1 MRGASIQQRFC
12 QGFARLHVRRFAGD
26 DKTCRGIEH
35 GDVAFCAFD
44 RAAEDAFDDGGV
56 LHRISAD
63 EFLKLR
69 GSKTEGGGIQ
79 RVFGKRTA
87 SYFAY
92 LVRPERGQLV
102 HAAKIFHRTVNDPR
116 ALTSE
121 CQQDLAKSTGQR
133 RIKNTDKLV
142 IRARWIQQRAEQIE
156 DGALTFR
163 AENLAGFRHGFE
175 GGMIQRGKK
184 EPEADGFDPA
194 CHAIDRQINADTQS
208 LQHIGTA
215 GLAGHTTIAVLGHT
229 DSAGSENEHR
239 GRGDIEEMQFVT
251 TRAHHIQHRSGQLCA
266 VETRIDGQLQKLLHK
281 RGDLCWRLAFLRQ
294 GAQESSLC
302 GSGFIPGYQKG
313 SRFPH
318 LGGSQAVSGF
328 ERLENVVHRA
338 DCGRG
343 VAIWQ
348 TFSIKLPDPCI
359 FPLHPFTMSPI
370 LGIDLGTTNSLVGVV
385 DSGFPILLADEHG
398 QRLTPSA
405 VNYAADGGIIVGAAA
420 LRKRAL
426 EPKRTVTSVKRL
438 IGRRG
443 GEGDWQP
450 PYNLRELGLSPIQVS
465 AEILKRLKA
474 IAERALEQ
482 PVNRAVITVPAYF
495 NDAQR
500 NATKQAGELAG
511 LTVERIVSEP
521 TAAAL
526 AYGLDKLGE
535 RQKIAVY
542 DLGGGT
548 FDISVLEMRDGVF
561 QVLSTAGDTQ
571 LGGDDIDRA
580 LAESICPDGVNPAR
594 LVEAA
599 EAAKKRL
606 SMEESTRIEL
616 PFYDGTNSL
625 SVELTRTDFEKLIRP
640 LVERTRSHCLR
651 ALSDAGVKPDELDAV
666 ILVGGSTRI
675 PLVRRY
681 VAEIFGR
688 EPDISQ
694 NPDEAV
700 ALGAVIQAGILSGSL
715 KNVLLLDVTPLSLGI
730 ETFGGLM
737 NIIIPRNTTI
747 PCKAGEMF
755 TNAVANQQDMLIR
768 VLQGERELAN
778 DNWELGRVIVPFPA
792 GPKGSARVGVQFA
805 IDANGILQVLARD
818 TATNTDTVLE
828 IQNTAVDVDDERV
841 EQMISESVEH
851 AFEDMNERVWT
862 EAKLKAEELL
872 PAVDAAL
879 AQFGDAVSDDERA
892 IIESAAATV
901 RALLHAADRDAKA
914 LKAANQAID
923 DATQELAV
931 RLVERAME
939 ESLVRRGLV

>member
-1 MRGASIQQRFC
+1 M
-12 QGFARLHVRRFAGD
+12 
-26 DKTCRGIEH
+26 
-35 GDVAFCAFD
+35 
-44 RAAEDAFDDGGV
+44 
-56 LHRISAD
+56 
-63 EFLKLR
+63 
-69 GSKTEGGGIQ
+69 
-79 RVFGKRTA
+79 
-87 SYFAY
+87 
-92 LVRPERGQLV
+92 
-102 HAAKIFHRTVNDPR
+102 
-116 ALTSE
+116 
-121 CQQDLAKSTGQR
+121 
-133 RIKNTDKLV
+133 
-142 IRARWIQQRAEQIE
+142 
-156 DGALTFR
+156 
-163 AENLAGFRHGFE
+163 
-175 GGMIQRGKK
+175 
-184 EPEADGFDPA
+184 
-194 CHAIDRQINADTQS
+194 S
-208 LQHIGTA
+208 L
-215 GLAGHTTIAVLGHT
+215 
-229 DSAGSENEHR
+229 
-239 GRGDIEEMQFVT
+239 
-251 TRAHHIQHRSGQLCA
+251 
-266 VETRIDGQLQKLLHK
+266 
-281 RGDLCWRLAFLRQ
+281 
-294 GAQESSLC
+294 
-302 GSGFIPGYQKG
+302 
-313 SRFPH
+313 
-318 LGGSQAVSGF
+318 
-328 ERLENVVHRA
+328 
-338 DCGRG
+338 
-343 VAIWQ
+343 
-348 TFSIKLPDPCI
+348 
-359 FPLHPFTMSPI
+359 I

-385 DSGFPILLADEHG
+385 DSGFPILLADEQG

-405 VNYAADGGIIVGAAA
+405 VNYATDGSIVVGAAA
-420 LRKRAL
+420 LRKRTL
-426 EPKRTVTSVKRL
+426 EPMRTVTSVKRL

-450 PYNLRELGLSPIQVS
+450 PYSLRELGVTPIEVS

-482 PVNRAVITVPAYF
+482 SVSRAVITVPAYF

-526 AYGLDKLGE
+526 AYGLDKLSE

-548 FDISVLEMRDGVF
+548 FDISVLEMREGVF

-580 LAESICPDGVNPAR
+580 IVNWLAEGASGNSALESQATP
-594 LVEAA
+594 AA

-606 SMEESTRIEL
+606 SSEDSTRIEL

-625 SVELTRTDFEKLIRP
+625 SVELTRAEFEKLIRP
-640 LVERTRSHCLR
+640 LVERTRAHCLR
-651 ALSDAGVKPDELDAV
+651 ALSDAGVKPEELDAV

-675 PLVRRY
+675 PLVHRY

-737 NIIIPRNTTI
+737 NTIIPRNTTI

-755 TNAVANQQDMLIR
+755 TNAVANQKDMLIR
-768 VLQGERELAN
+768 VLQGERELAK
-778 DNWELGRVIVPFPA
+778 DNWELGRVIVPFPP

-828 IQNTAVDVDDERV
+828 IQNTAIDVDDERV

-872 PAVDAAL
+872 PALDAAL
-879 AQFGDAVSDDERA
+879 AQFGDAVSDDERRV
-892 IIESAAATV
+892 IESAAASV
-901 RALLHAADRDAKA
+901 RTWLHATEHDAKA
-914 LKAANQAID
+914 LKSANASLD

>member
-1 MRGASIQQRFC
+1 
-12 QGFARLHVRRFAGD
+12 
-26 DKTCRGIEH
+26 
-35 GDVAFCAFD
+35 
-44 RAAEDAFDDGGV
+44 
-56 LHRISAD
+56 
-63 EFLKLR
+63 
-69 GSKTEGGGIQ
+69 
-79 RVFGKRTA
+79 
-87 SYFAY
+87 
-92 LVRPERGQLV
+92 
-102 HAAKIFHRTVNDPR
+102 
-116 ALTSE
+116 LTTS
-121 CQQDLAKSTGQR
+121 
-133 RIKNTDKLV
+133 
-142 IRARWIQQRAEQIE
+142 
-156 DGALTFR
+156 
-163 AENLAGFRHGFE
+163 
-175 GGMIQRGKK
+175 
-184 EPEADGFDPA
+184 
-194 CHAIDRQINADTQS
+194 
-208 LQHIGTA
+208 
-215 GLAGHTTIAVLGHT
+215 
-229 DSAGSENEHR
+229 
-239 GRGDIEEMQFVT
+239 
-251 TRAHHIQHRSGQLCA
+251 
-266 VETRIDGQLQKLLHK
+266 
-281 RGDLCWRLAFLRQ
+281 
-294 GAQESSLC
+294 
-302 GSGFIPGYQKG
+302 
-313 SRFPH
+313 
-318 LGGSQAVSGF
+318 
-328 ERLENVVHRA
+328 
-338 DCGRG
+338 
-343 VAIWQ
+343 
-348 TFSIKLPDPCI
+348 
-359 FPLHPFTMSPI
+359 SPI
-370 LGIDLGTTNSLVGVV
+370 LGIDLGTTHSLVGVV
-385 DSGFPILLADEHG
+385 DSGFPILLADEQG

-405 VNYAADGGIIVGAAA
+405 VNYAADGSLIVGAAA

-450 PYNLRELGLSPIQVS
+450 PYSLRELGVSPIEVS

-474 IAERALEQ
+474 IAERTLEQ
-482 PVNRAVITVPAYF
+482 SVSRAVITVPAYF

-548 FDISVLEMRDGVF
+548 FDISVLEMREGVF

-580 LAESICPDGVNPAR
+580 IVDWLAEGASGNSALESQATP
-594 LVEAA
+594 AA

-606 SMEESTRIEL
+606 SNEESTRLEL
-616 PFYDGTNSL
+616 PFFDGTNSL
-625 SVELTRTDFEKLIRP
+625 SVELTRAEFEKLIRP
-640 LVERTRSHCLR
+640 LVERTRAHCLR
-651 ALSDAGVKPDELDAV
+651 ALSDAGVKAEELDAV

-737 NIIIPRNTTI
+737 NTIIPRNTTI

-768 VLQGERELAN
+768 VLQGERELAK
-778 DNWELGRVIVPFPA
+778 DNWELGRVIVPFPP

-841 EQMISESVEH
+841 EQMIAESVEH

-879 AQFGDAVSDDERA
+879 TQFGDAVSEEERRV
-892 IIESAAATV
+892 IEVAAASV
-901 RALLHAADRDAKA
+901 RTLLNASEHDAKA
-914 LKAANQAID
+914 LKAANTALD

>member
-1 MRGASIQQRFC
+1 M
-12 QGFARLHVRRFAGD
+12 
-26 DKTCRGIEH
+26 
-35 GDVAFCAFD
+35 
-44 RAAEDAFDDGGV
+44 
-56 LHRISAD
+56 
-63 EFLKLR
+63 
-69 GSKTEGGGIQ
+69 
-79 RVFGKRTA
+79 
-87 SYFAY
+87 
-92 LVRPERGQLV
+92 
-102 HAAKIFHRTVNDPR
+102 
-116 ALTSE
+116 
-121 CQQDLAKSTGQR
+121 
-133 RIKNTDKLV
+133 
-142 IRARWIQQRAEQIE
+142 
-156 DGALTFR
+156 
-163 AENLAGFRHGFE
+163 
-175 GGMIQRGKK
+175 
-184 EPEADGFDPA
+184 
-194 CHAIDRQINADTQS
+194 S
-208 LQHIGTA
+208 L
-215 GLAGHTTIAVLGHT
+215 
-229 DSAGSENEHR
+229 
-239 GRGDIEEMQFVT
+239 
-251 TRAHHIQHRSGQLCA
+251 
-266 VETRIDGQLQKLLHK
+266 
-281 RGDLCWRLAFLRQ
+281 
-294 GAQESSLC
+294 
-302 GSGFIPGYQKG
+302 
-313 SRFPH
+313 
-318 LGGSQAVSGF
+318 
-328 ERLENVVHRA
+328 
-338 DCGRG
+338 
-343 VAIWQ
+343 
-348 TFSIKLPDPCI
+348 
-359 FPLHPFTMSPI
+359 I

-385 DSGFPILLADEHG
+385 DSGFPILLADEEG

-405 VNYAADGGIIVGAAA
+405 VNYTADGSCIVGAAA

-426 EPKRTVTSVKRL
+426 DPKRTVTSVKRL
-438 IGRRG
+438 IGRRS

-450 PYNLRELGLSPIQVS
+450 PYQLSEIGTTPVQIS

-526 AYGLDKLGE
+526 AYGLDKLTE

-548 FDISVLEMRDGVF
+548 FDISVLEMREGIF

-580 LAESICPDGVNPAR
+580 IAVSICPIGADPAR
-594 LVEAA
+594 FIEAA

-606 SMEESTRIEL
+606 STEDSTRIDL
-616 PFYDGTNSL
+616 PFYDGSQSL
-625 SVELTRTDFEKLIRP
+625 SQELTRSDLEKLLRP
-640 LVERTRSHCLR
+640 LLERTRAHCLR
-651 ALSDAGVKPDELDAV
+651 ALSDAQVKTEELDAV

-675 PLVRRY
+675 PMVRRY

-755 TNAVANQQDMLIR
+755 TNAITNQQDMLIR
-768 VLQGERELAN
+768 VLQGERELAK
-778 DNWELGRVIVPFPA
+778 DNWELGRIILPFPPGA
-792 GPKGSARVGVQFA
+792 KGSARVGVQFA

-818 TATNTDTVLE
+818 TATQRDTVLE
-828 IQNTAVDVDDERV
+828 IQNTAVDVEDERV
-841 EQMISESVEH
+841 EQMIAESVEY

-879 AQFGDAVSDDERA
+879 MQFGDAVSDDERSA
-892 IIESAAATV
+892 IMNAAEKV
-901 RALLHAADRDAKA
+901 RISLYAQEHDPKA
-914 LKAANQAID
+914 LKSANQELD

-939 ESLVRRGLV
+939 ESLLRRGLA